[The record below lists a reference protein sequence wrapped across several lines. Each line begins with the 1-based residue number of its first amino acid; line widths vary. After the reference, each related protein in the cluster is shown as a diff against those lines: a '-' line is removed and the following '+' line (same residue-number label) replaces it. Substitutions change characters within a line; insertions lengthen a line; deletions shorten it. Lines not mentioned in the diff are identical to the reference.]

1 MNGEILARYIPQ
13 IEDEM
18 NQVLANDDPLLA
30 DHYGMLRY
38 HMGWLDQHFRPIRGN
53 RGKRLRPQL
62 CLLAAAA
69 VGGRIEQA
77 MPAAAA
83 VELLHNFSLVHDD
96 IEDGSPARRHRSTV
110 WLLWGKPQA
119 INVGDALFTLART
132 ALYGLSDQGLS
143 TTQVLAACQ
152 LFDRTCV
159 RLTEGQYLDMAFE
172 ARLDVTVDDYMVMI
186 SGKTAALISASLE
199 MGALVGGAD
208 VQVRERLAAFGHELG
223 LAFQIQDDVLGIW
236 GDEAL
241 TGKSAQSD
249 ILTRKKS
256 LPVVYGLEHATVGPQ
271 LRDLYKRPLDPAEVP
286 EVLALLEEADAHT
299 YAISLVQQAHN
310 KALAALQASGV
321 VADHQAY
328 GLALQH
334 MVGSLLDRHQ

>member
-1 MNGEILARYIPQ
+1 MPQ
-13 IEDEM
+13 LEEEM
-18 NQVLANDDPLLA
+18 QRALANDNPLVA
-30 DHYGMLRY
+30 DHYRMLHY
-38 HMGWLDQHFRPIRGN
+38 HMGWLDQQFRPAQGN
-53 RGKRLRPQL
+53 RGKHLRPVL

-96 IEDGSPARRHRSTV
+96 IEDGSPARRHRPTV

-119 INVGDALFTLART
+119 INVGDALFALARA

-143 TTQVLAACQ
+143 PDRVLSACQ

-159 RLTEGQYLDMAFE
+159 RLTEGQHLDMAFE
-172 ARLDVTVDDYMVMI
+172 SRLDVTVDEYMAMI
-186 SGKTAALISASLE
+186 GGKTAALISASLE
-199 MGALVGGAD
+199 LGALVGGAD
-208 VQVRERLAAFGHELG
+208 VQRRERLAVFGYELG

-241 TGKSAQSD
+241 TGKSAESD

-256 LPVVYGLEHATVGPQ
+256 LPVVYGLEHAIVGSQ
-271 LRDLYKRPLDPAEVP
+271 LRALYRHSLEPVDVP
-286 EVLALLEEADAHT
+286 NVLALLEEAGAES
-299 YAISLVQQAHN
+299 YALSLVQQAHN
-310 KALAALQASGV
+310 NALAALQASGV
-321 VADHQAY
+321 TAGQQAH
-328 GLALQH
+328 GVALQDL
-334 MVGSLLDRHQ
+334 VESLLDRHQ